1 LWHKKLDL
9 AKYPKGYDAKLKG
22 PQLKA
27 SQLQQVVQLV
37 GFIFFEKGIMIIK
50 KAVEQVIESGV
61 KPIILDLQRVVDFSS
76 DVQGIRSSL
85 VIKSLNLG
93 TLTANEYRYI
103 ARRTNQGSKLVERN
117 IEKLF
122 FFFDDIKKEF
132 SSSKFFTISVYARSI
147 IDGQLTQALI
157 DNFEKFPS
165 VDPTMICIELSA
177 DILFEDIDKYK
188 IELEKIK
195 QLGVKIALCEVAQ
208 EFCPLL
214 RLNGIEYDYIFL
226 DGYFTRLLDNE
237 EKQGQISGVMGI
249 IESRPCKIYGSC
261 VEDEYISLLEKVGAD
276 GYTKIAD
283 AKLVDKEWRVGG
295 IEDEAN

>member
-1 LWHKKLDL
+1 
-9 AKYPKGYDAKLKG
+9 
-22 PQLKA
+22 
-27 SQLQQVVQLV
+27 
-37 GFIFFEKGIMIIK
+37 MIIK
-50 KAVEQVIESGV
+50 KAVEQVIDSGV
-61 KPIILDLQRVVDFSS
+61 KPIILDLQRVVNFSS
-76 DVQGIRSSL
+76 DVEGIRTSL
-85 VIKSLNLG
+85 VIKSLTLG

-103 ARRTNQGSKLVERN
+103 ARRTNQGTRLTERN

-122 FFFDDIKKEF
+122 FFYEDLVKEF
-132 SSSKFFTISVYARSI
+132 KSANFFTISAYARSLLN
-147 IDGQLTQALI
+147 GELTQVLEN
-157 DNFEKFPS
+157 NFMQFPE
-165 VDPTMICIELSA
+165 VDPQKICIELSA
-177 DILFEDIDKYK
+177 DILFENIDKYK

-195 QLGVKIALCEVAQ
+195 QLGVKIALSEVAQ
-208 EFCPLL
+208 EFCPIL

-276 GYTKIAD
+276 GYTKTAD
-283 AKLVDKEWRVGG
+283 AKLVDKEWRIGG

>member
-1 LWHKKLDL
+1 
-9 AKYPKGYDAKLKG
+9 
-22 PQLKA
+22 
-27 SQLQQVVQLV
+27 
-37 GFIFFEKGIMIIK
+37 MIIK
-50 KAVEQVIESGV
+50 KAVEQVIDSGV
-61 KPIILDLQRVVDFSS
+61 KPIILDLQRVVNFSL
-76 DVQGIRSSL
+76 DVEGIRTSL
-85 VIKSLNLG
+85 VVKSLELG

-103 ARRTNQGSKLVERN
+103 ARRTNQGTRLTERN

-122 FFFDDIKKEF
+122 FFYEDLVKEF
-132 SSSKFFTISVYARSI
+132 KSANFFTISAYARSLLNGELAQI
-147 IDGQLTQALI
+147 LEN
-157 DNFEKFPS
+157 NFMLFPE
-165 VDPTMICIELSA
+165 VDPQKICIELSA
-177 DILFEDIDKYK
+177 DILFENIDKYK

-195 QLGVKIALCEVAQ
+195 QLGVKIALSEVAQ

-276 GYTKIAD
+276 GYTKTAD

-295 IEDEAN
+295 VEDEAN